1 MKTLTEELQEK
12 VESNFNRLCTTKIED
27 GGFARMNGTMDS
39 YEQAMW
45 LRKETADLVQTVL
58 KRVEGEIDKTD
69 FYDWNSQTQKMI
81 KDRIKQE
88 AIIRLQQSDK

>member
-1 MKTLTEELQEK
+1 MTKTLTEELQEK
-12 VESNFNRLCTTKIED
+12 AREQFNS
-27 GGFARMNGTMDS
+27 A
-39 YEQAMW
+39 
-45 LRKETADLVQTVL
+45 KETVRMSEEELNTLVADLIQTVL

>member
-12 VESNFNRLCTTKIED
+12 AREQFNS
-27 GGFARMNGTMDS
+27 A
-39 YEQAMW
+39 
-45 LRKETADLVQTVL
+45 KETVRMSEEELNTLVADLIQTVL